1 MKRFGAL
8 LRPLPAAFATVLA
21 SAAHAAPAVA
31 PAGAA
36 AAEGPSLGWA
46 ALKMLL
52 ALALVLAILLALSR
66 YSKRYLERFSKG
78 RNTGK
83 SVSIIEIRQTGPKTQ
98 VMVMEAFGA
107 KYLLGVTPTKISV
120 IDKIP
125 SEGSGENA

>member
-21 SAAHAAPAVA
+21 SAAHAAPA
-31 PAGAA
+31 AGAA

>member
-8 LRPLPAAFATVLA
+8 LRHLPAAFAFVLA
-21 SAAHAAPAVA
+21 AAAHAAPAA
-31 PAGAA
+31 SA
-36 AAEGPSLGWA
+36 AAEGPSLWWA

-52 ALALVLAILLALSR
+52 ALALVLAILLVLSR

-78 RNTGK
+78 RDSGK

-125 SEGSGENA
+125 SGGTGENA